1 MTEDELR
8 QRAQVW
14 RDRVVA
20 AVDARERAS
29 CTKLA
34 EEYEAM
40 AERLAALHRRDPDF

>member
-14 RDRVVA
+14 RDRAVA
-20 AVDARERAS
+20 ARDERERAS
-29 CTKLA
+29 CLQLA

-40 AERLAALHRRDPDF
+40 ADRLAALHLRDPDF